1 MTMTSPPRGA
11 GAACSSGRWL
21 KAAAACFAC
30 ALAAVSSAQVR
41 DVAPVSATSV
51 KAAFLYKFA
60 SYVEWPLPADAA
72 NAPITIGVA
81 GAEPFAAELAE
92 ITRGR
97 TVAGRAI
104 NVRRVTPDDSFDGLQ
119 ILFIS
124 NQARNGERNL
134 LANARSKPILTVT
147 ESAGALADGSIINFT
162 QDKDRVR
169 FEISLYAAEQSMLKL
184 NSRLLAVADAVH
196 RGPE

>member
-1 MTMTSPPRGA
+1 MALPRLTVLLASLRARGLTAA
-11 GAACSSGRWL
+11 GLFCLVAGMAW
-21 KAAAACFAC
+21 
-30 ALAAVSSAQVR
+30 AQVR
-41 DVAPVSATSV
+41 DAAPVSASSV

-60 SYVEWPLPADAA
+60 GYVEWPESAA
-72 NAPITIGVA
+72 GAGGPITIGVA

-97 TVAGRAI
+97 TVGGRPI
-104 NVRRVTPDDSFDGLQ
+104 NVRRVADEDSFDGLQ
-119 ILFIS
+119 ILFIA
-124 NQARNGERNL
+124 NQARGNARGL
-134 LANARSKPILTVT
+134 LASARSRPILTVT

-169 FEISLYAAEQSMLKL
+169 VEISLYAAEQSMLKL
-184 NSRLLAVADAVH
+184 NSRLLAVADSVH

>member
-1 MTMTSPPRGA
+1 MAARRLSRLLASLRARG
-11 GAACSSGRWL
+11 L
-21 KAAAACFAC
+21 AAAACVAC
-30 ALAAVSSAQVR
+30 VAAGVAWAQVR
-41 DVAPVSATSV
+41 DTAPVSASSV

-60 SYVEWPLPADAA
+60 GYVEWPESAAAADE
-72 NAPITIGVA
+72 PITIGVA

-97 TVAGRAI
+97 TVAGRPI
-104 NVRRVTPDDSFDGLQ
+104 NVRRVAADDSFDGLQ

-124 NQARNGERNL
+124 NQARGSARGL
-134 LANARSKPILTVT
+134 LANARSRPILTVT

-184 NSRLLAVADAVH
+184 NSRLLAVADSVH

>member
-1 MTMTSPPRGA
+1 MA
-11 GAACSSGRWL
+11 W
-21 KAAAACFAC
+21 
-30 ALAAVSSAQVR
+30 AQVR
-41 DVAPVSATSV
+41 DAAPVSANSV

-60 SYVEWPLPADAA
+60 GYVEWPESAA
-72 NAPITIGVA
+72 GAGGPITIGVA

-97 TVAGRAI
+97 TVGGRPI
-104 NVRRVTPDDSFDGLQ
+104 NVRRVADEDSFDGLQ
-119 ILFIS
+119 ILFIA
-124 NQARNGERNL
+124 NQARGNARGL
-134 LANARSKPILTVT
+134 LASARSRPILTVT

-184 NSRLLAVADAVH
+184 NSRLLAVADSVH

>member
-1 MTMTSPPRGA
+1 MTPARLVASRAGRGA
-11 GAACSSGRWL
+11 RRLGR
-21 KAAAACFAC
+21 AAACVAIV
-30 ALAAVSSAQVR
+30 LAAAVCSAQVR
-41 DVAPVSATSV
+41 DAPPLAASSV

-60 SYVEWPLPADAA
+60 GYVEWPDTASSA
-72 NAPITIGVA
+72 APITIGVA
-81 GAEPFAAELAE
+81 GADPFAAELAE

-104 NVRRVTPDDSFDGLQ
+104 NVRRVAPDDSFDGLQ
-119 ILFIS
+119 ILFIA
-124 NQARNGERNL
+124 NQARGGERGL
-134 LANARSKPILTVT
+134 LANARTRPILTVT
-147 ESAGALADGSIINFT
+147 ESAGALAAGSIINFT

-184 NSRLLAVADAVH
+184 NSRLLAVADSVH

>member
-1 MTMTSPPRGA
+1 MLRR
-11 GAACSSGRWL
+11 AALLALLRSLRL
-21 KAAAACFAC
+21 APAVAALAVV
-30 ALAAVSSAQVR
+30 LAAVCSAQVR
-41 DVAPVSATSV
+41 DTPPVSATSV

-60 SYVEWPLPADAA
+60 GYVEWPAPPGETD
-72 NAPITIGVA
+72 APITIGVA
-81 GAEPFAAELAE
+81 GADPFAAELAE

-97 TVAGRAI
+97 TVAGRPI
-104 NVRRVTPDDSFDGLQ
+104 SVRRVTADDSFDGLQ
-119 ILFIS
+119 ILFIA
-124 NQARNGERNL
+124 NQGRGGERGV
-134 LANARSKPILTVT
+134 LANARSRPILTVT

-184 NSRLLAVADAVH
+184 NSRLLAVADSVH